1 MEVWNYSKWHKKN
14 KKQKIMTEKQQQTQ
28 IAQNLKSQKEAA
40 LLEFKQRARCTALN
54 TSQYL
59 NKNEATDSV
68 LKDAE
73 KIYKWL
79 LNGQK

>member
-1 MEVWNYSKWHKKN
+1 MTD
-14 KKQKIMTEKQQQTQ
+14 KQMQ
-28 IAQNLKSQKEAA
+28 AQNEKIFKAQKQAS
-40 LLEFKQRARCTALN
+40 LDEFKGRARCTALN

-59 NKNEATDSV
+59 NKNETTDMV
-68 LKDAE
+68 LRDAE